1 MTPDD
6 IVDPLRPV
14 QRLSDALRDTIH
26 LRPGAQR
33 DITPDIAQLLGTWR
47 WAQSLDPAAPIL
59 ARDLV
64 SLCNHLDALAQAEP
78 EPIMLADAPRI
89 DRRCAAVVDN
99 LPVPVGVVTGHP
111 RLREGARTMTSPLI
125 RIALDKGWART
136 FSRYNLLGRPDRAV
150 LAALRAE
157 GGLRADAQFFNVPIA
172 GGWT

>member
-14 QRLSDALRDTIH
+14 QHLSDALRDTIH

-47 WAQSLDPAAPIL
+47 WAQGVDPAAPIL

-64 SLCNHLDALAQAEP
+64 SLCDHLDALAQSEP

-89 DRRCAAVVDN
+89 DRWCAAVVDD
-99 LPVPVGVVTGHP
+99 LPVLVGVVTGHP

-125 RIALDKGWART
+125 RIAPGEGWART
-136 FSRYNLLGRPDRAV
+136 LSRYYRLGRPDRAV

-157 GGLRADAQFFNVPIA
+157 GRLRADAQFFNVPIA